1 MAASHAKI
9 AITIR
14 PTKLERRVVGRAGM
28 AAMWAMMAAVAS
40 VAVVDWM
47 AVEMVEVDVVAA
59 AAIPLLIGSPAT
71 PAE

>member
-1 MAASHAKI
+1 MVALVA
-9 AITIR
+9 
-14 PTKLERRVVGRAGM
+14 M
-28 AAMWAMMAAVAS
+28 AAMAAMAAMMAAVAS